1 MCYNDRNYVGFSF
14 VKVNLCIYDNKISK
28 KNLFLY

>member
-14 VKVNLCIYDNKISK
+14 VKVNLCIYDNKIN